1 MNDAGD
7 KAFLAVLA
15 LGALVSTI
23 CIGAL
28 GLTVST
34 LIGGFTVLIMSIVVG
49 LYVEQ
54 KVNEKDERKT
64 RDMVNNILSDDND
77 DDNKSQ

>member
-15 LGALVSTI
+15 LGALVSTV

-28 GLTVST
+28 GLTVTT
-34 LIGGFTVLIMSIVVG
+34 LIGGFAVLVMSIVVG

-64 RDMVNNILSDDND
+64 RDMVNNILSDD